1 MTNPHAGALTDPGN
15 SPTREVELSL
25 DEAAEALQE
34 ALAAELRGALAIA
47 NIKVRDWAQAAAVS
61 HDSIYRIL
69 RGQRPVTV
77 VELVLLCRALG
88 DDPLDL
94 LARASRR
101 AGLPDGPQSLLE
113 RA

>member
-1 MTNPHAGALTDPGN
+1 MINLRAGGGADPDSRPTDEVHISGN
-15 SPTREVELSL
+15 
-25 DEAAEALQE
+25 EAADALQE

-47 NIKVRDWAQAAAVS
+47 NIKVRAWARLAAVS

-77 VELVLLCRALG
+77 VELIMLCRALG
-88 DDPLDL
+88 EDPFDL
-94 LARASRR
+94 ITRASRR
-101 AGLPDGPQSLLE
+101 AELPNGPQSFLG